1 MTTQNLK
8 YKTHIDTLIQQ
19 GELLPALKSPNAQDA
34 YRFVFSSM
42 PERNHLP
49 VCVSNPR
56 RVLPPGIKI
65 SGYALS
71 CFSDEQK
78 AESRYINFS
87 KTFKLIS
94 KTIGDSIAFGQLNNC
109 DGLISEPDIQTT
121 HFDFFEFTSCDASK
135 IFTLKRTLI

>member
-1 MTTQNLK
+1 MTTLK
-8 YKTHIDTLIQQ
+8 YKIYIDTLIRQ
-19 GELLPALKSPNAQDA
+19 GEPLPALKSPSEQDA
-34 YRFVFSSM
+34 YRFVFSSA

-78 AESRYINFS
+78 AEARFVHLR

-94 KTIGDSIAFGQLNNC
+94 KTIGDSIAFGQLNTN
-109 DGLISEPDIQTT
+109 DGLISEPDIHTS
-121 HFDFFEFTSCDASK
+121 HFDFYEFASCDASQ
-135 IFTLKRTLI
+135 IFTLKRALI